1 MEAEAAKFIGAG
13 LAGTALIVPVSVL
26 VQSSR
31 TTLQAHCA
39 THLQPLVSAQT
50 FFLVSRFAKRQ
61 AYSVSFSL

>member
-13 LAGTALIVPVSVL
+13 LAGTALIGAGIGIGSM
-26 VQSSR
+26 
-31 TTLQAHCA
+31 QAHCA